1 MHLWWQ
7 ALDGVAGGLNI
18 AYGAVDR
25 HVVHGRS
32 ACAVRVLRRQRP
44 RDGELLRKTNRFAN
58 ALRAFGVTGAKPVAR
73 LYFLFPR
80 HGGF

>member
-25 HVVHGRS
+25 HIVHGRS

-44 RDGELLRKTNRFAN
+44 
-58 ALRAFGVTGAKPVAR
+58 
-73 LYFLFPR
+73 
-80 HGGF
+80 